1 MEFIELVELLREI
14 ADTAPKVPLGSKVM
28 IDKKELIKTLDEIEN
43 TMPEEFRR
51 AQWIVEEKQRILDD
65 AIKQADSYKRENME
79 VLREKIENH
88 DIVVEAKER
97 AEEIRAAAEADAQ
110 ILRAGARDY
119 AEEVLKNI
127 DEEIQKRKMELLN
140 GINERVAST
149 IGSIDDHFNNTSTT
163 LRENLKE
170 LKKVVPQE

>member
-28 IDKKELIKTLDEIEN
+28 IDKKELLKTLDGIEN

-65 AIKQADSYKRENME
+65 AINQADSYKRENME

-127 DEEIQKRKMELLN
+127 DEGIQKRKMELLN
-140 GINERVAST
+140 GINERVSLAIS
-149 IGSIDDHFNNTSTT
+149 SIDDHFNNTSTT
-163 LRENLKE
+163 LRETLKE
-170 LKKVVPQE
+170 LKKVVPKE

>member
-14 ADTAPKVPLGSKVM
+14 ADTAPKVPLSSKVM
-28 IDKKELIKTLDEIEN
+28 IDKKEVLRTLDEIEN

-51 AQWIVEEKQRILDD
+51 AQWIVEEKERILDD

-79 VLREKIENH
+79 VLRDKIENH
-88 DIVVEAKER
+88 DIVIEAKER
-97 AEEIRAAAEADAQ
+97 AEEIRAAAEVDAQ

-140 GINERVAST
+140 GINERLSST
-149 IGSIDDHFNNTSTT
+149 ISSIDDHFNNTSTT